1 MHWGQS
7 LCTSFVKRMKQ
18 KGSTIASVN
27 LFLAALLVLAGAGWS
42 FVQKG
47 YHSYYEREAKSFFEK
62 IEKGE
67 TAYRNRHN
75 LYLPFGVDKS
85 TEKLKELKINPK
97 EAEYYNYSVEVL
109 DRTTYRIIAQLKP
122 EIIKKWYLHN
132 PDSKLQLVYEK
143 KDGRR
148 GRIVK

>member
-1 MHWGQS
+1 MERWG
-7 LCTSFVKRMKQ
+7 LSFQHFGAPMKQ
-18 KGSTIASVN
+18 QGSTIASLN

-47 YHSYYEREAKSFFEK
+47 FHSYYQREAHAFFEK

-67 TAYRNRHN
+67 TTYRNKHN

-85 TEKLKELKINPK
+85 AEKLKELKIDPK
-97 EAEYYNYSVEVL
+97 DAKYFNYSVEVV
-109 DRTTYRIIAQLKP
+109 DRTTYKIIAQLKP

-132 PDSKLQLVYEK
+132 PKSKLQLVYEK
-143 KDGRR
+143 REGRR
-148 GRIVK
+148 GKIVK